1 MPLTAR
7 QAERRLM
14 LLTALRWIPVGVTF
28 GLTVLLPLER
38 GLTLTE
44 VGVLLSVQ
52 GFVVLGLE
60 LPTGGLADTFGR
72 RPVLVIAGVIG
83 VLSTALFVV
92 ADGFVWFAAAILLQ
106 GVFRALDSGP
116 LEAWFVDAA
125 TAVEPD
131 HPLERTLSRA
141 GTVLGLGIAGGALA
155 GGGLVTWA
163 PVPGWSPLVL
173 PFLVAL
179 AGAAGSTVA
188 TALLVTEPPRRRRPA
203 ARPGAGP
210 GATAK
215 PGAAASAARPA
226 APVAALRLLRRSP
239 VLRAL
244 IAVEVFW
251 AIAMVAFE
259 SLTPVRLAKVLG
271 GEDAAGAL
279 FGPASA
285 AAWALFA
292 AGAFVA
298 GRASRRIGVV
308 TTAMIARVLNGAFVV
323 AMGVAAGPVGLLA
336 AYGLAYLTHGSAGP
350 LHNVLLHREAD
361 AATRATVLSANSMVA
376 GGVYSVG
383 LLVLLPLA
391 EGVGTGV
398 AIIVAGAFSILGAL
412 CYLPARR
419 AERGPSPA

>member
-1 MPLTAR
+1 
-7 QAERRLM
+7 M
-14 LLTALRWIPVGVTF
+14 LLTALRWVPVGVTF

-72 RPVLVIAGVIG
+72 RPVLVVAGIIG
-83 VLSTALFVV
+83 VAATALFVV

-125 TAVEPD
+125 TAAEPD
-131 HPLERTLSRA
+131 YPLERTLSRA

-155 GGGLVTWA
+155 GGGLVAWA

-179 AGAAGSTVA
+179 AGAIGSTLA
-188 TALLVTEPPRRRRPA
+188 TAVLVREPPRRRHR
-203 ARPGAGP
+203 
-210 GATAK
+210 ATK
-215 PGAAASAARPA
+215 PGAAASADRPA
-226 APVAALRLLRRSP
+226 APVAAFRLLRRSP

-251 AIAMVAFE
+251 AVAMVAFE
-259 SLTPVRLAKVLG
+259 SLTPVRLAEVLG
-271 GEDAAGAL
+271 GEDAAGAV

-308 TTAMIARVLNGAFVV
+308 TTAMVARVLNGLFVV
-323 AMGVAAGPVGLLA
+323 AMGVAAGPIGLLS
-336 AYGLAYLTHGSAGP
+336 AYGLAYLTHGAAGP

-361 AATRATVLSANSMVA
+361 ANTRATVLSANSMVA

-391 EGVGTGV
+391 EAAGTGAAV
-398 AIIVAGAFSILGAL
+398 IVAGAFSILGVF

-419 AERGPSPA
+419 AERGGAPA